1 MAQEDKV
8 KLKLLVDMVKA
19 LSQRVQ
25 YLSYFVKIDKETDKK
40 IKDKIKDIE
49 DQIE

>member
-8 KLKLLVDMVKA
+8 KLKLLVEMVKI
-19 LSQRVQ
+19 LNQRVQ
-25 YLSYFVKIDKETDKK
+25 YFSYFVGIDKETDKK
-40 IKDKIKDIE
+40 LKKKIKDIE